1 MPKPGLKIPLLV
13 FLLTLSAI
21 AFAQKTDKVL
31 LKNGDVLTG
40 EIYGLKLA
48 ILDLNMT
55 STGSV
60 EVKWETVERIISDKI
75 YQVTVKKGDVFVT
88 KLDSAFFKTHHFIL
102 DDIVDFVRIKD
113 RFWRNLDGDVGLGF
127 NYTKSS
133 DILQFNFSSSITYVR
148 PKLELNLSLNSNI
161 SSLSTD
167 SLLSKNQDA
176 TLGILHNLKNA
187 YYLFSSLGWQQNTQ
201 LGLANRFIL
210 AAGAGKLFINDN
222 HHRLLSGTG
231 LSYNVEQSDKNAD
244 YTQNLEALATINFKK
259 FKYFTPKVSIDATY
273 TIYAGITDWGRIR
286 MNLSLNTKYEIFRNF
301 NVGLTFYDN
310 YDNKPLAGAVSNND
324 YGINFTISYT
334 FGR

>member
-1 MPKPGLKIPLLV
+1 M
-13 FLLTLSAI
+13 AM
-21 AFAQKTDKVL
+21 AQKTDKVF

-60 EVKWETVERIISDKI
+60 EVKWETVERIVSDKI
-75 YQVTVKKGDVFVT
+75 FQVTIQNGAVLVT
-88 KLDSAFFKTHHFIL
+88 KLDSAFFNTHHFIL

-113 RFWRNLDGDVGLGF
+113 RFWRNLDGDLGLGF

-133 DILQFNFSSSITYVR
+133 DILQFNFNSSITYVR
-148 PKLELNLSLNSNI
+148 PKLETNLTLNSNI
-161 SSLSTD
+161 SSQSTD
-167 SLLSKNQDA
+167 SILSKNQDA
-176 TLGILHNLKNA
+176 TLGIIKNLKNT
-187 YYLFSSLGWQQNTQ
+187 YYYFSSLGWQQNSQ

-210 AAGAGKLFINDN
+210 TGGGGKLFMNDN

-231 LSYNVEQSDKNAD
+231 LSYNVEKSDESTT

-310 YDNKPLAGAVSNND
+310 YDNEPLAGAVSNND
-324 YGINFTISYT
+324 FGINFTVSYT